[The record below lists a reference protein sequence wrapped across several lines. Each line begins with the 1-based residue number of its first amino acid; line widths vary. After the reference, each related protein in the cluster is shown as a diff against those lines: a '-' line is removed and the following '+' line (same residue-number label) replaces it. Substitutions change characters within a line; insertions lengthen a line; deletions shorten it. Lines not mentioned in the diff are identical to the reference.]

1 MDEHQT
7 YSDRGVVITA
17 EAAVSHFIEIF
28 IELKHCSA
36 PSIPTVK
43 SHHAIIHYLFVNDYS
58 ISCTFLNLLM
68 C

>member
-7 YSDRGVVITA
+7 YSDRGVLITT
-17 EAAVSHFIEIF
+17 EAAVSHFITIF

-43 SHHAIIHYLFVNDYS
+43 SHHAITHCLFLNDYS
-58 ISCTFLNLLM
+58 ISDTFLILLM
-68 C
+68 R